1 MDKEKKVELI
11 NMAIHIRSMVKK
23 AMSNIIDIE
32 EKMNWLY
39 DEIEKIDSDSA
50 SP

>member
-39 DEIEKIDSDSA
+39 DEIEKLE
-50 SP
+50 